1 MMMRPIE
8 RGIFDRTKAWLEA
21 FPNERF
27 LVVLDEAHLYRG
39 ATASFSAEGQQTAGH
54 FGAQLAGADGLLV
67 GTERDA
73 IEAGYVQPWQH
84 TNAKRTPERRA
95 YRLRRLHPR
104 KAPCPAGQLA
114 LLREIERPVSRL
126 HEFGGGMVPPSVAI
140 EIEFHRRRLGLSQRQ
155 LGVLIGRSQG
165 QISNALRGRYPI
177 SSSSVNRLREALQVD
192 RGKMKG
198 R

>member
-1 MMMRPIE
+1 MMRPIE

-165 QISNALRGRYPI
+165 QISNALRGRYP
-177 SSSSVNRLREALQVD
+177 N
-192 RGKMKG
+192 
-198 R
+198 